1 MKLTLGFMNVEYVGN
16 DETTKKLNYNGQ
28 VCVDGVETFIAKK
41 TNGSFRLYC
50 YGKREFVYDQVIEE
64 FGEDLEAKID
74 ELAKIKSVDIKAAK
88 KNLAG
93 LRKAERDKLKKIK
106 NKQ

>member
-41 TNGSFRLYC
+41 TNGSFNTYC

-64 FGEDLEAKID
+64 FGDDLEAKID

-93 LRKAERDKLKKIK
+93 LRKAERDKLNKIK
-106 NKQ
+106 KKQ